1 MRAAMMV
8 GAKEGDVRVL
18 TELFLRAVVEG
29 RIECI
34 RMLLEM
40 EWESVAGV
48 GVLQSALTRFCI
60 HRALVRSQVVPSNS
74 IVALYHP
81 KYMRRICKFL
91 RCAGIDVSL
100 LKEVRSMHMYIQAS
114 ANEPLL
120 VAHGLCLACMPS
132 TSAYVPADRSIA

>member
-1 MRAAMMV
+1 MCAAMMV
-8 GAKEGDVRVL
+8 AAKEGDVRAL

-60 HRALVRSQVVPSNS
+60 HRALVRSLVVTSNS
-74 IVALYHP
+74 TVALYHP

-91 RCAGIDVSL
+91 RCPGIDVSL
-100 LKEVRSMHMYIQAS
+100 LEEVR
-114 ANEPLL
+114 LL
-120 VAHGLCLACMPS
+120 ALVHARVHTGV
-132 TSAYVPADRSIA
+132 YK